1 MTLGERQLQIKF
13 FFIAMLCLCVCDQR
27 GLEQEQMEIE
37 GETVEVFGVE
47 RIVHSVDESPTTWQ
61 CYFLADG

>member
-1 MTLGERQLQIKF
+1 MIICLSGQSELGLKQLD
-13 FFIAMLCLCVCDQR
+13 V
-27 GLEQEQMEIE
+27 G

-47 RIVHSVDESPTTWQ
+47 RIVHSVEDSPTTWQ